1 MKKFS
6 RELFISYVIW
16 LDVGLQFKGDIR
28 KFMLL
33 YNLEVKCS
41 ISDWNLWGLLVQTLV
56 FFFSLCFSPL
66 RLTYYLY

>member
-6 RELFISYVIW
+6 WELFISYGIW
-16 LDVGLQFKGDIR
+16 LDVVGLQFKGDIR

-41 ISDWNLWGLLVQTLV
+41 ISDWNLWGLLVQILV
-56 FFFSLCFSPL
+56 FFFSHYTFP
-66 RLTYYLY
+66 R